1 MSFEFEYITLLTKQD
16 VTSNSV
22 FVLDKC
28 HVELWDAEL
37 EVQNSYYSNN
47 TDAEHGKTYQVES
60 FGNAKA
66 NSGIKSVRIKGKN
79 CVVELESE
87 IGGLICTVRHGDYKI
102 ADFTKA
108 GCLEN
113 KITQYTVLGIIIYM
127 KHKYL

>member
-1 MSFEFEYITLLTKQD
+1 MTKPD
-16 VTSNSV
+16 VTSSFT

-28 HVELWDAEL
+28 HVELWDLEL
-37 EVQNSYYSNN
+37 EAQSSFYSNN
-47 TDAEHGKTYQVES
+47 TDAEHGNTYQVQS
-60 FGNAKA
+60 FGNAK
-66 NSGIKSVRIKGKN
+66 NNTGIKSVRIKGKN

-108 GCLEN
+108 GCMAN
-113 KITQYTVLGIIIYM
+113 KITQYTVLGIILYI